1 MEIKR
6 AHRVA
11 SLPPYPFAE
20 LARLKQQALADGV
33 SLLDFGIGDPDRPT
47 PAPIIEAL
55 SAAARDP
62 ETHRYDESTYG
73 PPEFLTAAASWFQS
87 RFGVRLDTNGQI
99 KLTIGAKEALAHL
112 VWAYVDP
119 GDLVLVPD
127 PRYAVYSVSTKFAGG
142 DIYEMPLLESNGFLV
157 DYDAIPREV
166 ADRAK
171 MLFINYP
178 HNPTGACADLAFF
191 KRTVEFAKEHSVIV
205 CHDAAYSEVYFEGR
219 KAPSILQVDGAMDC
233 AIEIHSLSKT
243 YNMTGWRLG
252 FAVGCSELV
261 GGLTKLKSNVDSNAF
276 PALARAGAAA
286 LSGPQD
292 SVDAMRAAIQQRRD
306 WLVDGFRSLGWPVR
320 RPDGTF
326 YIWAPVAK
334 GYSSADFAALL
345 LRDAG
350 MLVTP
355 GSAYGSHGEGYIRL
369 SLTILSDDVQGYIA
383 EAVERVG
390 KLGLRWD

>member
-6 AHRVA
+6 ADRVA

-33 SLLDFGIGDPDRPT
+33 HLLDFGIGDPDQPT
-47 PAPIIEAL
+47 PAPIIDAL
-55 SAAARDP
+55 CAAARDP

-73 PPEFLTAAASWFQS
+73 PPEFLSAVASWFQS
-87 RFGVRLDTNGQI
+87 RFGVRLDTDGQI

-142 DIYEMPLLESNGFLV
+142 SIYEMPLLESNGFLV
-157 DYDAIPREV
+157 DYDAIPGDV

-191 KRTVEFAKEHSVIV
+191 RRTIEFAKEHSVIV

-276 PALARAGAAA
+276 PAVARAGAAA

-292 SVDAMRAAIQQRRD
+292 SVDRMRALIQQRRD
-306 WLVDGFRSLGWPVR
+306 WLVDGLRSLGWPVR
-320 RPDGTF
+320 KPDGTF
-326 YIWAPVAK
+326 YIWAPVAR
-334 GYSSADFAALL
+334 GYTSADFAALL

-369 SLTILSDDVQGYIA
+369 SLTIQADDVQRYIA

-390 KLGLRWD
+390 RLGLRWD

>member
-1 MEIKR
+1 VEIKR

-33 SLLDFGIGDPDRPT
+33 SLLDFGIGDPDQPT

-73 PPEFLTAAASWFQS
+73 PPEFLAAAASWFQS
-87 RFGVRLDTNGQI
+87 RFGVGLDTNGQI

-127 PRYAVYSVSTKFAGG
+127 PRYAVYSVSTRFAGG

-191 KRTVEFAKEHSVIV
+191 RRTVEFAKEHSVIV

-252 FAVGCSELV
+252 FAAGCSELV

>member
-6 AHRVA
+6 ADRVA

-20 LARLKQQALADGV
+20 LARLKQQALTDGV
-33 SLLDFGIGDPDRPT
+33 NLLDFGIGDPDQPT
-47 PAPIIEAL
+47 PAPIIDAL
-55 SAAARDP
+55 CAAARDP

-73 PPEFLTAAASWFQS
+73 PPEFLSAVASWFQS
-87 RFGVRLDTNGQI
+87 RFGVVLDTNGQI

-157 DYDAIPREV
+157 DYDAIPGDV

-191 KRTVEFAKEHSVIV
+191 RRTVEFAKEHSVIV

-252 FAVGCSELV
+252 FAAGCTELV

-276 PALARAGAAA
+276 PAVARAGAAA

-292 SVDAMRAAIQQRRD
+292 SVDRMRAMIQQRRD

-320 RPDGTF
+320 KPDGTF
-326 YIWAPVAK
+326 YIWAPVAR
-334 GYSSADFAALL
+334 GYTSADFAALL

-369 SLTILSDDVQGYIA
+369 SLTIQSDDVQGYIA

-390 KLGLRWD
+390 RLGLRWD

>member
-1 MEIKR
+1 
-6 AHRVA
+6 
-11 SLPPYPFAE
+11 
-20 LARLKQQALADGV
+20 
-33 SLLDFGIGDPDRPT
+33 
-47 PAPIIEAL
+47 
-55 SAAARDP
+55 
-62 ETHRYDESTYG
+62 
-73 PPEFLTAAASWFQS
+73 
-87 RFGVRLDTNGQI
+87 
-99 KLTIGAKEALAHL
+99 
-112 VWAYVDP
+112 
-119 GDLVLVPD
+119 
-127 PRYAVYSVSTKFAGG
+127 
-142 DIYEMPLLESNGFLV
+142 
-157 DYDAIPREV
+157 
-166 ADRAK
+166 
-171 MLFINYP
+171 
-178 HNPTGACADLAFF
+178 
-191 KRTVEFAKEHSVIV
+191 
-205 CHDAAYSEVYFEGR
+205 
-219 KAPSILQVDGAMDC
+219 
-233 AIEIHSLSKT
+233 
-243 YNMTGWRLG
+243 
-252 FAVGCSELV
+252 VGCSELV